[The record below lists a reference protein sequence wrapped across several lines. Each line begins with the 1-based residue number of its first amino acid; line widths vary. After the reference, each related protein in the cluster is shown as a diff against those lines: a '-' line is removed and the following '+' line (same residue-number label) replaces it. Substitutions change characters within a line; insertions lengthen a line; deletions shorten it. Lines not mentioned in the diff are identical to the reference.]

1 MNPIH
6 VVAGVITNPQGEILL
21 ARRPDHL
28 HQGGLWEFPGGK
40 CEKGETPEQA
50 LARELREELDLV
62 IQQIRPLI
70 RIHHTYPEKSILLDV
85 WQVEKWQGQP
95 WGREQQ
101 LLQWCPPQRLREK
114 AFPAAN
120 YPIIT
125 AVQLPSMYLITPE
138 PLSKQDNQFFY
149 QLETCLD
156 NDISLVQF
164 RAPHLSDQ
172 EFCECAERA
181 LTLCN
186 RYGAHLLVNA
196 APELAIAVGTHGV
209 HLNGERLQRYSQRPL
224 PPHLWVAASC
234 HDAQQ
239 IQQAN
244 RIQAD
249 FMVLSPVKPTLSHP
263 DAKPL
268 GWSAFFQLTE
278 LANGP
283 VYALG
288 GMSKSD
294 MFKTWSHGGQGIAAI
309 RGMWGNHS

>member
-1 MNPIH
+1 MNSIH

-40 CEKGETPEQA
+40 CEVGETPEQA
-50 LARELREELDLV
+50 LARELREELDLTV
-62 IQQIRPLI
+62 QQAGPLI

-101 LLQWCPPQRLREK
+101 WLQWCPPQRLKEK

-125 AVQLPSMYLITPE
+125 AVQLPSVYLITPE
-138 PLSKQDNQFFY
+138 PQSKRDKRFFY
-149 QLETCLD
+149 HLEAGLD
-156 NDISLVQF
+156 QNLSLVQL
-164 RAPHLSDQ
+164 RAPHLSDKDY
-172 EFCECAERA
+172 CDCAQTA
-181 LTLCN
+181 LTLCD

-196 APELAIAVGTHGV
+196 SPELAIAVGTPGV

-234 HDAQQ
+234 HHAAE

-244 RIQAD
+244 RIQTD
-249 FMVLSPVKPTLSHP
+249 FIVLSPVKPTTSHP

-268 GWSAFFQLTE
+268 GWSQFFHLTE
-278 LANGP
+278 SANCP

-288 GMSKSD
+288 GMTKLD
-294 MFKTWSHGGQGIAAI
+294 IPKAWAHGGQGIAGI
-309 RGMWGNHS
+309 RGVWGG